1 MPITLS
7 ANKLK
12 IMEQNLY
19 LYFTKSDTKMD
30 LRADIKWIKKEIES
44 IDDPTFLEAI
54 KNMLQYRSKVIGGDA
69 IRDTIEEYNR
79 DLDEAIEEIENG
91 EYYTQE
97 EVENIASK
105 W

>member
-1 MPITLS
+1 
-7 ANKLK
+7 
-12 IMEQNLY
+12 MERKSY
-19 LYFTKSDTKMD
+19 LYFTKNDTTMD
-30 LRADIKWIKKEIES
+30 LRADIEWIKKQIDG

-69 IRDTIEEYNR
+69 SRDTIEEYNR
-79 DLDEAIEEIENG
+79 DLDKAIEEIENG

-97 EVENIASK
+97 EVEKIASK